1 MVIKVFYSLYIDIDL
16 YIFIKK
22 NKFALKDCVI
32 YILFSYNGEMAER
45 LNASVL
51 KTDKGASPSWVR
63 IPVSPP
69 RLLIFEITT
78 FKIS

>member
-1 MVIKVFYSLYIDIDL
+1 MIIDCLLSCIGID
-16 YIFIKK
+16 YYNFISKK
-22 NKFALKDCVI
+22 IFALKALCYI
-32 YILFSYNGEMAER
+32 YFSSYNGEMAER

-69 RLLIFEITT
+69 
-78 FKIS
+78 S

>member
-1 MVIKVFYSLYIDIDL
+1 
-16 YIFIKK
+16 
-22 NKFALKDCVI
+22 
-32 YILFSYNGEMAER
+32 MAER

-69 RLLIFEITT
+69 LIPAIYVYYLSEGIR
-78 FKIS
+78 IYR

>member
-1 MVIKVFYSLYIDIDL
+1 
-16 YIFIKK
+16 
-22 NKFALKDCVI
+22 
-32 YILFSYNGEMAER
+32 MAER

-69 RLLIFEITT
+69 HFQY
-78 FKIS
+78 FKITNLRLVNATQI